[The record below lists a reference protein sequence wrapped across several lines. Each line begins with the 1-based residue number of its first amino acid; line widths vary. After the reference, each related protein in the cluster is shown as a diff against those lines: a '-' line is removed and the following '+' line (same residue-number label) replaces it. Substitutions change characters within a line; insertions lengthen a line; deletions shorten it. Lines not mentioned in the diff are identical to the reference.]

1 MTEQASP
8 RRILSARID
17 PTSYQDAS
25 ARIVAWVAERKPRYI
40 CVANVHVVNETLDD
54 PAMREIVNA
63 ADLVTPDGMPLVWLL
78 RWRGVPEATRV
89 YGPTLTL
96 FVCEA
101 AAAAGIPV
109 GFYGGTSS
117 ANRGI
122 VAETQRRFPRLKVAY
137 AHSPPFRPLTPEED
151 ERDVRRIVDSG
162 ARILFVG
169 LGCPKQEKWMARHRD
184 RLPLVQLGVGAAF
197 AFHAG
202 EVRQAPAWIQ
212 RIGMEW
218 AFRLAMEPRRLWKR
232 YLVGNTRF
240 VWLIAMRMDTQ
251 STRYVVTR

>member
-1 MTEQASP
+1 M
-8 RRILSARID
+8 
-17 PTSYQDAS
+17 
-25 ARIVAWVAERKPRYI
+25 
-40 CVANVHVVNETLDD
+40 
-54 PAMREIVNA
+54 
-63 ADLVTPDGMPLVWLL
+63 
-78 RWRGVPEATRV
+78 
-89 YGPTLTL
+89 
-96 FVCEA
+96 
-101 AAAAGIPV
+101 
-109 GFYGGTSS
+109 
-117 ANRGI
+117 
-122 VAETQRRFPRLKVAY
+122 
-137 AHSPPFRPLTPEED
+137 
-151 ERDVRRIVDSG
+151 RRIVDSG

-240 VWLIAMRMDTQ
+240 VWLITMEWIRNLRDTVL
-251 STRYVVTR
+251 RDRRR